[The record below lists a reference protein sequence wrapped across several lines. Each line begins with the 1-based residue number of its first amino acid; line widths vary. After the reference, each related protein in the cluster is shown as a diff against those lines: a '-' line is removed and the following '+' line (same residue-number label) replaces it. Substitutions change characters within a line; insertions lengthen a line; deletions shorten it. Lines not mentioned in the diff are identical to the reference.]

1 MTYATTKWTM
11 GFLAFTASL
20 FASFTKDFAE
30 CIEKENPNW
39 IFSPYSLQTCLGM
52 AALGADGKTEE
63 CFSLK
68 PFEISP
74 IPGIRVANGCWVRQD
89 VSLSAPYQ
97 AALESAFGA
106 LAKSVPFTPQTVES
120 INHWV
125 AMQTAGYITNLL
137 PKDALSKDASLCL
150 VSALLVQGVWASPF
164 PEKNTQKEP
173 FYKDKTSSS
182 PVWMMRQEASFPYFE
197 DDSLQAVALPLRLE
211 KGSLL
216 CVLILPKGEEEILEL
231 PEDLLSSLDPRRVS
245 LSVPKFEVESYLE
258 ASGVLRNIGFA
269 EAFSENANFSK
280 IHPYLPFRLDLI
292 FHKVFFSFEEKGL
305 EAAAATATVMCTTT
319 SLSPEKRVPVSF
331 TANRPF
337 TYFLVDPKCKTPL
350 FAGRLG
356 SPDAL

>member
-1 MTYATTKWTM
+1 MMHATKWTL
-11 GFLAFTASL
+11 GFAAFAASL

-30 CIEKENPNW
+30 CVEKENPNW
-39 IFSPYSLQTCLGM
+39 IFSPYSLQTCLSM
-52 AALGADGKTEE
+52 AALGADGKTKE
-63 CFSLK
+63 CFSAK
-68 PFEISP
+68 PFEIFP
-74 IPGIRVANGCWVRQD
+74 IAGVHMANGCWVREE
-89 VSLSAPYQ
+89 VSLSDTYQ
-97 AALESAFGA
+97 AGLKESFGA
-106 LAKSVPFTPQTVES
+106 LAKSVPFNPQTVQS

-125 AMQTAGYITNLL
+125 EMQTAGYIADLL
-137 PKDALSKDASLCL
+137 PKDALSKDATLCL

-164 PEKNTQKEP
+164 PEKNTQKAL
-173 FYKDKTSSS
+173 FYKDKASSS
-182 PVWMMRQEASFPYFE
+182 SVWMMRQEAAFPYFE
-197 DDSLQAVALPLRLE
+197 DADLQAVALPLRLE

-216 CVLILPKGEEEILEL
+216 CVLVLPKGEKEILEL
-231 PEDLLSSLDPRRVS
+231 PEDLLSSLEQRRVS

-258 ASGVLRNIGFA
+258 ASGVLRKIGFE

-305 EAAAATATVMCTTT
+305 EAAAATAAVMCMTT
-319 SLSPEKRVPVSF
+319 SLSPEKRIPVSF

-356 SPDAL
+356 SPHAI